1 MTLRPASGYQDS
13 RADREANLCI
23 QISAISSTRITRGK
37 PCLTHEQP
45 GHTLAHVIFAP
56 VSATNSQ
63 QHMEISRHGSVGG
76 VLSPWAPGGFVLVEK
91 LPVPFPFEGG
101 LNVRNT

>member
-1 MTLRPASGYQDS
+1 M
-13 RADREANLCI
+13 
-23 QISAISSTRITRGK
+23 RITRGK

-63 QHMEISRHGSVGG
+63 QHRKLSRHGTVGG
-76 VLSPWAPGGFVLVEK
+76 VYSPWAPGGFVLVEK